1 MAGARRAFPG
11 AVLFADVIGDVQPAQ
26 VSHRER
32 PHGHAPIHH
41 GFIDD
46 FGRRSF
52 FDQKLRLANVLQE
65 HPVSHEPAAVADQ
78 HPDFPDF
85 LGKLHA
91 RGNHVLA
98 ALFPANHFQQPHHV
112 RRTEKVHP
120 DHGFRTRSA
129 RRDFVNVQRRSV
141 GRKNRAALAHPIQ
154 FREHFL
160 LQRHAFEYS
169 FDHHVRGGEILAAGL
184 GTRMRPLTDKMPKP
198 LVKVAGKPLIDHVLD
213 RLVDAGVELAVVNIH
228 YFADQ
233 MQHHLALRRYPRISI
248 SDERGLLWEPAAVSE
263 SPARAGRWALFS
275 RQFRHHLDR
284 RGETRSPQL
293 AETFDP
299 LTMDA
304 LLLLAPMIGSIGY
317 SGRGDFIMAS
327 DGRLRARAEQEIAP
341 FVYAG
346 AAILSPALFNDTP
359 AGELSLTSM
368 FDRASQA
375 GRLHGLRLDRSGCM
389 SARRKQ
395 SARRK
400 LRSRRARLEF
410 FCMLSRCQ
418 IARTSSQFLRPHP
431 SCRR

>member
-1 MAGARRAFPG
+1 M
-11 AVLFADVIGDVQPAQ
+11 
-26 VSHRER
+26 
-32 PHGHAPIHH
+32 
-41 GFIDD
+41 
-46 FGRRSF
+46 
-52 FDQKLRLANVLQE
+52 
-65 HPVSHEPAAVADQ
+65 
-78 HPDFPDF
+78 
-85 LGKLHA
+85 
-91 RGNHVLA
+91 
-98 ALFPANHFQQPHHV
+98 
-112 RRTEKVHP
+112 
-120 DHGFRTRSA
+120 
-129 RRDFVNVQRRSV
+129 
-141 GRKNRAALAHPIQ
+141 
-154 FREHFL
+154 
-160 LQRHAFEYS
+160 
-169 FDHHVRGGEILAAGL
+169 ILAAGL

-248 SDERGLLWEPAAVSE
+248 SDERGLLLGTGGGV
-263 SPARAGRWALFS
+263 RKALPELGDGPFFHVNS
-275 RQFRHHLDR
+275 DTIWIDGVKPNLA
-284 RGETRSPQL
+284 QL

-375 GRLHGLRLDRSGCM
+375 GRLHGLRLDGIWMHVGTPEAIS
-389 SARRKQ
+389 SAEAAIKA
-395 SARRK
+395 STA
-400 LRSRRARLEF
+400 
-410 FCMLSRCQ
+410 
-418 IARTSSQFLRPHP
+418 
-431 SCRR
+431 